1 MELFPFVL
9 LNIVYNMMKINF
21 PIFCD
26 SAGVLLPPPA
36 EAQQWKGDPTEQRG
50 RRWET
55 AQQHQAEAGK
65 QSKTSIK
72 VQNWEQTWDDLTK
85 WSSHC
90 GPKQRSSRWK
100 NRWVNPKARPVLM
113 TFTMCFQFSL
123 HSRHTAFITC
133 YISLILVITL
143 HQIHKYVCLTGQN
156 DEKCSTQLYLFSL
169 TLWFEYKYFWKV
181 IISFIL
187 PWLHHY
193 KITWAY
199 VLQYLL
205 LFIYFSN
212 MKSGISSYVFS
223 TKGQLTN

>member
-100 NRWVNPKARPVLM
+100 NRWVNPKARPNDVHNVFSV
-113 TFTMCFQFSL
+113 FTPQQAHSL
-123 HSRHTAFITC
+123 HYMLHLFNSSDYSTLDPQICLFNRPKRWKMLHT
-133 YISLILVITL
+133 TL
-143 HQIHKYVCLTGQN
+143 
-156 DEKCSTQLYLFSL
+156 
-169 TLWFEYKYFWKV
+169 
-181 IISFIL
+181 FIL
-187 PWLHHY
+187 TYTLVW
-193 KITWAY
+193 I
-199 VLQYLL
+199 
-205 LFIYFSN
+205 
-212 MKSGISSYVFS
+212 
-223 TKGQLTN
+223 